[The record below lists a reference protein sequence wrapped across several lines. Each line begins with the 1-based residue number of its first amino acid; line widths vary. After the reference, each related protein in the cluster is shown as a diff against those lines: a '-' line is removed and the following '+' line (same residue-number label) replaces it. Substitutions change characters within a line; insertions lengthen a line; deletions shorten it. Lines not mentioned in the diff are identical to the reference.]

1 MGGSLCVGSW
11 CCVAQI
17 FDFILIY
24 LFKLS
29 NKGMFTPVVKTMV
42 IVFKENVKIL
52 ASTPN
57 VMVTIKND
65 VASDMALNDN
75 TLLTKEVN

>member
-1 MGGSLCVGSW
+1 
-11 CCVAQI
+11 
-17 FDFILIY
+17 
-24 LFKLS
+24 
-29 NKGMFTPVVKTMV
+29 MV